1 MSIIVALT
9 VLISGSLVNVHSAAS
24 QETPSGTIEFSGG
37 TVAAGIGY
45 SWGKGILIFEGKH
58 YLLKVDGL
66 SVVQVGIGS
75 YSASGVVYNLT
86 QPRDIN
92 GTYAA
97 MSAGAAVAGGG
108 SATSMKNSKGVVIS
122 LSAAVAGLNFALAPK
137 GVTISSYGTP
147 F

>member
-9 VLISGSLVNVHSAAS
+9 VLIGGSLVKVPSAAA

-37 TVAAGIGY
+37 SVAAGIGY
-45 SWGKGILIFEGKH
+45 TWGKGILIFQGMH
-58 YLLKVDGL
+58 YPLKVDGL
-66 SVVQVGIGS
+66 SAAQVGIGS

-86 QPRDIN
+86 QSTDIA

-97 MSAGAAVAGGG
+97 MSAGVAVAGGG

-122 LSAAVAGLNFALAPK
+122 LSAAMKGINIALAPR
-137 GVTISSYGTP
+137 GVTISLYGTP